1 MEQSQRVYNLTW
13 ALNSWESGIVSVD
26 IFQVAL
32 YTVLHIEDAQCIQNF
47 LSLFIFSEN
56 KLSLKV
62 EMATFLFRNEEKLPS
77 GTLQAFHCQRP
88 LTPCGML

>member
-32 YTVLHIEDAQCIQNF
+32 YTVLHIEDAQCIQNS
-47 LSLFIFSEN
+47 LSLFIFSTV
-56 KLSLKV
+56 L
-62 EMATFLFRNEEKLPS
+62 
-77 GTLQAFHCQRP
+77 
-88 LTPCGML
+88 

>member
-32 YTVLHIEDAQCIQNF
+32 YTVLHIEDAQ
-47 LSLFIFSEN
+47 SRWLFSSETGFS
-56 KLSLKV
+56 SLKFGFAEIGV
-62 EMATFLFRNEEKLPS
+62 S
-77 GTLQAFHCQRP
+77 
-88 LTPCGML
+88 